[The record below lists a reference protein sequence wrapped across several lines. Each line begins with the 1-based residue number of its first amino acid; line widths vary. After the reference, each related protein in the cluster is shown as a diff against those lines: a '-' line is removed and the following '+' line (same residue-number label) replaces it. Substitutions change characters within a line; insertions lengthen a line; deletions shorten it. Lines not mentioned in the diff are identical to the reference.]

1 MFLTGEVISPVI
13 AITYDV
19 IMYDAIMYDAI
30 IGHTREI

>member
-13 AITYDV
+13 VITYDV